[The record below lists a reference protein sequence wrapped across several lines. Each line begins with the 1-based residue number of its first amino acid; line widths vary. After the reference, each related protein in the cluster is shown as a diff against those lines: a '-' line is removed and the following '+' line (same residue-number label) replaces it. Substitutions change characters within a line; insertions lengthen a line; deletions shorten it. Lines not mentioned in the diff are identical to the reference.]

1 MFTQFYKDI
10 DTLHSLIRPEWR
22 YAYTLR
28 SWNDAWMDVKTSIG
42 TLVVEALK
50 GTL

>member
-22 YAYTLR
+22 YAYVLQ
-28 SWNDAWMDVKTSIG
+28 SWEDAWTDVKTNVG
-42 TLVVEALK
+42 TLVVVALK
-50 GTL
+50 GRL